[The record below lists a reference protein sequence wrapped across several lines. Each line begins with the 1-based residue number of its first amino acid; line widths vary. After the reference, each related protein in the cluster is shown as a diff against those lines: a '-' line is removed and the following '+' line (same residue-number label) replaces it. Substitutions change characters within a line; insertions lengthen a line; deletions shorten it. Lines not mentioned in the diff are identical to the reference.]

1 MPLKTMIFVDGT
13 WLYHSRQ
20 ILFDVLGADGFEID
34 YKRIP
39 EVIADELG
47 QCQEDHIDI
56 VRTCYFGTLPVNKPG
71 CNPSK
76 QKAFYD
82 FLALQCGYDTEIIDV
97 DYRREPGSR
106 PDERWV
112 GVALASAMVYY
123 ASIPGVFDVATLVA
137 GDSEYI
143 PLLRRVRAMG
153 KRTHLVAINN
163 TAERNTTST
172 LLQTALGV
180 LDFPP
185 VFLDDHAQDL
195 RLVREEQTRT
205 CKICGKAEATT
216 WAGPDFFCSGC
227 RNEHRKQIRTCD
239 ACGREE
245 ETAWDKPFFY
255 CSQCRKEYRDSRQE
269 QGD

>member
-39 EVIADELG
+39 EVIADDLS
-47 QCQEDHIDI
+47 QWQEDRIDI
-56 VRTCYFGTLPVNKPG
+56 VRTCYFGTLPINKPG

-82 FLALQCGYDTEIIDV
+82 FLAFHCGYDTEIIDV
-97 DYRREPGSR
+97 DYRRDPGAR
-106 PDERWV
+106 PDERSV

-123 ASIPGVFDVATLVA
+123 ASLPGVFDVATLVA

-143 PLLRRVRAMG
+143 PLL
-153 KRTHLVAINN
+153 
-163 TAERNTTST
+163 
-172 LLQTALGV
+172 QTEPGV

-185 VFLDDHAQDL
+185 VFLDDHAQNL
-195 RLVREEQTRT
+195 RLVREEQTRN
-205 CKICGKAEATT
+205 CKICGKDELTT
-216 WAGPDFFCSGC
+216 WAGPDFFCSIC
-227 RNEHRKQIRTCD
+227 RNEHRKQVRTCD

-245 ETAWDKPFFY
+245 ETTWDKPFFY
-255 CSQCRKEYRDSRQE
+255 CTQCRKEYRDSRP
-269 QGD
+269 DPA

>member
-39 EVIADELG
+39 EVIADDLG
-47 QCQEDHIDI
+47 QWQEDRIDI
-56 VRTCYFGTLPVNKPG
+56 VRTCYFGTLPINKPG

-82 FLALQCGYDTEIIDV
+82 FLAFHCGYDTEIIDV
-97 DYRREPGSR
+97 DYRRDPGAR
-106 PDERWV
+106 PDERSV

-123 ASIPGVFDVATLVA
+123 ASLPGVFDVATLVA

-153 KRTHLVAINN
+153 KRTQLVALTN
-163 TAERNTTST
+163 TATRTPTST
-172 LLQTALGV
+172 LLQTESGV

-185 VFLDDHAQDL
+185 VFLDDHAQNL
-195 RLVREEQTRT
+195 RLVREEQTRV
-205 CKICGKAEATT
+205 CKICGKDELTT
-216 WAGPDFFCSGC
+216 WAGPDFFCSIC
-227 RNEHRKQIRTCD
+227 RNEHRKQVRTCD

-245 ETAWDKPFFY
+245 ETTWDKPFFY
-255 CSQCRKEYRDSRQE
+255 CTQCRKEYRDNRP
-269 QGD
+269 DPA